1 MLFYMTLIEGEAEQT
16 FFGVLYQRYK
26 QEMFFSARDIL
37 GDDKDAED
45 AVHEA
50 FLSALPYLGRLPT
63 DPDHPKTRNF
73 LLTLVDSKA
82 IDIYRRRRRRAWL
95 PWNAAFDENAVYPHN
110 DPVLE
115 GTAIAR
121 AIANLPFT
129 DRQLLLLRFDM
140 GFTTKEIAKML
151 GNPELLTR
159 LYNLIPTLAILLAT
173 LHIFLAYFLWR
184 AE

>member
-1 MLFYMTLIEGEAEQT
+1 MLYYMTLIEEEADRT

-50 FLSALPYLGRLPT
+50 FLSALPYLGRLPA

-73 LLTLVDSKA
+73 LLTLADSKA
-82 IDIYRRRRRRAWL
+82 IDIYRRRRRRKLVFWD
-95 PWNAAFDENAVYPHN
+95 AAFDEDAVYPHN

-129 DRQLLLLRFDM
+129 DRRLLLLRFDM

-151 GNPELLTR
+151 AKTESAVTR
-159 LYNLIPTLAILLAT
+159 AITRAKDKL
-173 LHIFLAYFLWR
+173 R
-184 AE
+184 AELKKEGVEV

>member
-1 MLFYMTLIEGEAEQT
+1 MLYYMTLIEEEADRT
-16 FFGVLYQRYK
+16 FFGVLYQHYK

-45 AVHEA
+45 AIHEA
-50 FLSALPYLGRLPT
+50 FLAALPYLGRLPA

-73 LLTLVDSKA
+73 LLTLADSKA

-95 PWNAAFDENAVYPHN
+95 PWNAAFDEDAVYPHN

-129 DRQLLLLRFDM
+129 DRRLLLLRFDM

-151 GNPELLTR
+151 DKTESAVTR
-159 LYNLIPTLAILLAT
+159 AITRAKDKL
-173 LHIFLAYFLWR
+173 R
-184 AE
+184 AELKKEGVEV

>member
-50 FLSALPYLGRLPT
+50 FLSALPYLGRLPA

-82 IDIYRRRRRRAWL
+82 IDIYRKRKRRKL
-95 PWNAAFDENAVYPHN
+95 LSWNEAIDENAVAHHE
-110 DPVLE
+110 DPITE
-115 GTAIAR
+115 GTAIAK
-121 AIANLPFT
+121 AIANLPFA
-129 DRQLLLLRFDM
+129 DRRLLLLRFDM

-151 GNPELLTR
+151 GKTESAVTRAITRAKDKLRIELKK
-159 LYNLIPTLAILLAT
+159 
-173 LHIFLAYFLWR
+173 
-184 AE
+184 EGVEV

>member
-1 MLFYMTLIEGEAEQT
+1 MLYYMTLIEEEADRS

-50 FLSALPYLGRLPT
+50 FLAALPYLGRLPA
-63 DPDHPKTRNF
+63 DPDHAKNRNF
-73 LLTLVDSKA
+73 LLTLADSKA
-82 IDIYRRRRRRAWL
+82 IDIYRRRRKWIFWEEAL
-95 PWNAAFDENAVYPHN
+95 DEDAVYPHN

-129 DRQLLLLRFDM
+129 DRRLLLLRFDM

-151 GNPELLTR
+151 NKTESAVTR
-159 LYNLIPTLAILLAT
+159 AITRAKDKL
-173 LHIFLAYFLWR
+173 R
-184 AE
+184 AELKKEGVEV